1 MPQTGAAHPVW
12 RIGIDLTR
20 GMTSTRQGHGGP
32 TGPGPVPALRPD
44 VAVPD
49 VRLPGLVCLMLASFD
64 DEETLLDS
72 IMAGAAGYVLKQIEG
87 SDWVSA
93 VRTVARG
100 QLLLDP
106 SATAKPVARLRVVS
120 NEGRRRKRCPV

>member
-1 MPQTGAAHPVW
+1 M
-12 RIGIDLTR
+12 
-20 GMTSTRQGHGGP
+20 
-32 TGPGPVPALRPD
+32 
-44 VAVPD
+44 PD

-93 VRTVARG
+93 VHTVARG
-100 QLLLDP
+100 QSLLDP
-106 SATAKPVARLRVVS
+106 SATAKPVARLRVVR